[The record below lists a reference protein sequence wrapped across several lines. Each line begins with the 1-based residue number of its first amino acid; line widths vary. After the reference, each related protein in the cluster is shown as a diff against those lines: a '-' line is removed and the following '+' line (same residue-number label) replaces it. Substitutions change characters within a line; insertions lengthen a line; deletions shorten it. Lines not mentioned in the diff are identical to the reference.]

1 MLRDERINDT
11 VRTVSYHL
19 NDLGFHSK
27 QCCRAAYRKSLKEP
41 KRLI

>member
-1 MLRDERINDT
+1 MLSGDGINDT

-27 QCCRAAYRKSLKEP
+27 QCRRAAYRKSSKEA
-41 KRLI
+41 KTF